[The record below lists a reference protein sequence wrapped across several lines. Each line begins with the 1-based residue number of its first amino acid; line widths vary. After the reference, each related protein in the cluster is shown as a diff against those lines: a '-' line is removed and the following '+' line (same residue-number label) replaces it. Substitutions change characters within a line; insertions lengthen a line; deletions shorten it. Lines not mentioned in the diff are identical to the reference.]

1 MKEYNEEEMRIT
13 KDQITFKLRFGHFPS
28 DKELE
33 EFVKDK
39 DAYIKKHTYQGFY
52 DHTEKKQVREKT
64 EEDIAGQK
72 EFIEM
77 MTQIF
82 KDLAESS

>member
-33 EFVKDK
+33 DCVKDK
-39 DAYIKKHTYQGFY
+39 DAYIKKHTYQGF
-52 DHTEKKQVREKT
+52 
-64 EEDIAGQK
+64 
-72 EFIEM
+72 
-77 MTQIF
+77 
-82 KDLAESS
+82 